1 MYISKSFPKSDP
13 DLIYNEIETCPELVT
28 IAAVTQ
34 FFIIATIGWMACE
47 GIHLYFN
54 VVAVFRIPKRRY
66 LMKLSF
72 IGWLAPLILVA
83 ITLIVEETTTFGYKM
98 KVTKPLSAHP
108 SLDIFGHT
116 FLVEEKINRA
126 LLLKKVI

>member
-1 MYISKSFPKSDP
+1 
-13 DLIYNEIETCPELVT
+13 
-28 IAAVTQ
+28 
-34 FFIIATIGWMACE
+34 MACE

-98 KVTKPLSAHP
+98 KVTEPLSAHQ
-108 SLDIFGHT
+108 SLDIFGQI
-116 FLVEEKINRA
+116 FLIEEKFRSSITRF
-126 LLLKKVI
+126 